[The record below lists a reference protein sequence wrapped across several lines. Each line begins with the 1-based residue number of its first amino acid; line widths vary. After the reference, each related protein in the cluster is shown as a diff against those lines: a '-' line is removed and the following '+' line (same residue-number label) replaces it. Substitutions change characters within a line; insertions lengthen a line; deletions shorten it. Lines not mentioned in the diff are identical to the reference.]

1 MTGLFDE
8 YTDSEMM
15 EKSYK
20 IEAPMGLI
28 KYGLPVGVSLV
39 ALIIFQQQIKPTQN
53 RLVFQNGIEEVADS
67 ISRMESL
74 MEKFPETYMVN
85 YFVDGNGYLYLSNQK
100 IALIEGAIYNP
111 KVRND
116 MVFRD
121 FSDTDIDDFFY
132 LMAYLWKNGIY
143 ACHEES
149 FGKFVFSY
157 GSERPKSRVD
167 SRSIM
172 IAGEPKDTLNANFTQ
187 FFQIIDKHDELV
199 LFGPK

>member
-1 MTGLFDE
+1 
-8 YTDSEMM
+8 
-15 EKSYK
+15 
-20 IEAPMGLI
+20 MGLK
-28 KYGLPVGVSLV
+28 KYGLLVGISL
-39 ALIIFQQQIKPTQN
+39 LTLLIFQQQIKPTQN
-53 RLVFQNGIEEVADS
+53 KLVFRNGIDEVADS

-85 YFVDGNGYLYLSNQK
+85 YFVDKNGYLYLSNQK

-116 MVFRD
+116 MVFED
-121 FSDTDIDDFFY
+121 FSDRDIDDFFY
-132 LMAYLWKNGIY
+132 LMAYLWRNGIY

-157 GSERPKSRVD
+157 GTERPKSRLD
-167 SRSIM
+167 SRSVM
-172 IAGEPKDTLNANFTQ
+172 IVGQSNDTLNANFIR
-187 FFQIIDKHDELV
+187 FFQIIDKHGGLV